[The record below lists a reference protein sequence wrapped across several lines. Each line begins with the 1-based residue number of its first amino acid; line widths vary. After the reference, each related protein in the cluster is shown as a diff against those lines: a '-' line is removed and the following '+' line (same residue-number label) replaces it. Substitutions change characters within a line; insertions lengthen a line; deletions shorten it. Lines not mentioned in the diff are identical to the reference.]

1 MPPVILTPGP
11 STNRDFM
18 HYYAHHIGDFIRDT
32 SRLSDQQAMAYLRLI
47 WLYYETERPLPDDK
61 STLALRIGSDVETV
75 SAILGAYFT
84 HLNGVWNHK
93 RIDSEIRTLS
103 EKQGRARRANE
114 QRWSKNVLKSETL
127 SERNQNAIT
136 SQPIPNTQD
145 PITKK
150 QRKTAPEGA
159 TPFDEFWR
167 TWPSNKRKG
176 AKDKCLRVW
185 TSKEFDLQSAEILA
199 HVRIM
204 SKSSDWTKENG
215 EFIPAPLT
223 YLNQSRWSGSDAVS
237 AEKRMNQPEIDP
249 VLEKMKQDEEKAAP
263 IPENIRAKFGELI
276 DSMKVKH

>member
-1 MPPVILTPGP
+1 M
-11 STNRDFM
+11 
-18 HYYAHHIGDFIRDT
+18 YYLH
-32 SRLSDQQAMAYLRLI
+32 
-47 WLYYETERPLPDDK
+47 ERPLNSGVPEIARQIRLK
-61 STLALRIGSDVETV
+61 EHETDVLIVLSEFFQQTNDGWV
-75 SAILGAYFT
+75 HPRADREIADFKGKIEQASKAGKASAERR
-84 HLNGVWNHK
+84 LNGRSTVVQQ
-93 RIDSEIRTLS
+93 TLN
-103 EKQGRARRANE
+103 Q
-114 QRWSKNVLKSETL
+114 T
-127 SERNQNAIT
+127 RN
-136 SQPIPNTQD
+136 
-145 PITKK
+145 KK
-150 QRKTAPEGA
+150 QETRNTKQVNTAPEGA

-223 YLNQSRWSGSDAVS
+223 YLNESRWSGSDAVS

-249 VLEKMKQDEEKAAP
+249 VLEKMKQDEENATP

-276 DSMKVKH
+276 DSTKVKH